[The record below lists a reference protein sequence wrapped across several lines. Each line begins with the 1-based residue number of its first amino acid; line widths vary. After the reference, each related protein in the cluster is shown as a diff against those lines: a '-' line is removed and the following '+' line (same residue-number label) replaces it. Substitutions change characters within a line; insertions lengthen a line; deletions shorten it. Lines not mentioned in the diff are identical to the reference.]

1 MQTITIE
8 GNVRSAV
15 GKAASKA
22 TRKKEMIPCVIYSN
36 GEVVHLEVSE
46 KSLRPLLYTPNA
58 YKVII
63 GVDGKQYE
71 TVIREVQMHPVT
83 DAILHVDFFQLTAG
97 NVVAVTVPV
106 KLEGN
111 STGVRAGGKLVQKI
125 RKISIKGLPEHLID
139 SVVIDVTELEVGKS
153 IRIGDIR
160 LKNLEVLGAPAIPVV
175 TCIIPR
181 ALKSAMDAAATEA
194 KKEPAK

>member
-1 MQTITIE
+1 MQTINIE

-15 GKAASKA
+15 GKSASNA
-22 TRKKEMIPCVIYSN
+22 TRKNEMIPCVIYSK
-36 GEVVHLEVSE
+36 GEIIHFEASE
-46 KSLRPLLYTPNA
+46 KSLHPILFTPNA

-83 DAILHVDFFQLTAG
+83 DAVLHVDFFQLTAG
-97 NVVAVTVPV
+97 DVVTVTVPV
-106 KLEGN
+106 KLEG
-111 STGVRAGGKLVQKI
+111 SSAGVRAGGKLVQKI
-125 RKISIKGLPEHLID
+125 RKISIKGLPENLID
-139 SVVIDVTELEVGKS
+139 SVNIDVTELEVGKS
-153 IRIGDIR
+153 IRIGDIS

-181 ALKSAMDAAATEA
+181 ALKSALDAAATEV